1 MEAEGGVLLLDE
13 LLVNVATCSNFG
25 TQPYFPEEIRHLL
38 ESVSANSP
46 PAEVMKQEVETWLGR
61 GGVQGGNNQQQ
72 EPSVPVLID

>member
-13 LLVNVATCSNFG
+13 LLVNVATCSNFS

-61 GGVQGGNNQQQ
+61 GGFRVETISNKSR
-72 EPSVPVLID
+72 PYLCL